1 MDKENAEG
9 PRETATGFRVEVKH
23 WRAVAKWSW
32 NAKDDLC
39 GICRIS
45 FDGCAPESKYPGDDS
60 PVVWGACSHPF
71 HLQCITKWVRSQGP
85 DQRCPICRQ
94 PWEFKSAEDLR
105 SPQQRLPTAAADDDA
120 FQG

>member
-105 SPQQRLPTAAADDDA
+105 SPQQRLPTAAADDA